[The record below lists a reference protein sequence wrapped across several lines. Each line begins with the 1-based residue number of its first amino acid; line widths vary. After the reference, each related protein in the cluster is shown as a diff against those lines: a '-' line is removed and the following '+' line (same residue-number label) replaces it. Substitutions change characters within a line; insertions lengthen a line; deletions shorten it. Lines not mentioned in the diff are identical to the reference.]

1 MNRREALSRVGILL
15 GGTVIGA
22 EVFLSGCK
30 STATKAAG
38 FSPEV
43 VALLDEIGETIIPT
57 TPDSPGAKAAQIGNF
72 MKTIVTDC
80 YRENEQKAFNEG
92 IDKFNEACK
101 AKYSKAFTELSAGE
115 KTEFLTALDKE
126 AKEFTKTDVYKKEKE
141 AFDKQQ
147 DDWVK
152 AEEEKKNFGAVK
164 VKQSYPPHYFSMMK
178 QLTLWGYFT
187 SKPGATQALRY
198 VETPGKFD
206 GAYPYKKGDKAW
218 AL

>member
-30 STATKAAG
+30 NAAIKAG
-38 FSPEV
+38 TFSPEI
-43 VALLDEIGETIIPT
+43 VALLDEVGETIIPT

-80 YRENEQKAFNEG
+80 YRENEQKAFHEG
-92 IDKFNEACK
+92 VGKLQEACE
-101 AKYSKAFTELSAGE
+101 AKYKKGFNDLSATE
-115 KTEFLTALDKE
+115 KTAFLTELDKE
-126 AKEFTKTDVYKKEKE
+126 AKAFSKTDAYKKEKE
-141 AFDKQQ
+141 AFDAKQ
-147 DDWVK
+147 DEWVK
-152 AEEEKKNFGAVK
+152 AEEAKKNFGAVK
-164 VKQSYPPHYFSMMK
+164 LKQSYPPHYFTMLK

-187 SKPGATQALRY
+187 SKPGAEQALRY
-198 VETPGKFD
+198 IETPGKFD

>member
-15 GGTVIGA
+15 GGTIVGA
-22 EVFLSGCK
+22 EMFMSGCK
-30 STATKAAG
+30 APGAKAG
-38 FSPEV
+38 SFSPETI
-43 VALLDEIGETIIPT
+43 ALLDEIGETIIPT
-57 TPDSPGAKAAQIGNF
+57 TPDSPGAKAAKIGEF
-72 MKTIVTDC
+72 MKAIVTDC
-80 YRENEQKAFNEG
+80 YRENEQKAFNDG
-92 IDKFNEACK
+92 IGKFNDACK
-101 AKYSKAFTELSAGE
+101 AKYKKAFAELSATE

-126 AKEFTKTDVYKKEKE
+126 AKDFVKTEVYKNERD
-141 AFDKQQ
+141 AFNKQQ
-147 DDWVK
+147 DEWVK
-152 AEEEKKNFGAVK
+152 AEEAKKNFGAVK
-164 VKQSYPPHYFSMMK
+164 VKQSYPPHYFTMMK